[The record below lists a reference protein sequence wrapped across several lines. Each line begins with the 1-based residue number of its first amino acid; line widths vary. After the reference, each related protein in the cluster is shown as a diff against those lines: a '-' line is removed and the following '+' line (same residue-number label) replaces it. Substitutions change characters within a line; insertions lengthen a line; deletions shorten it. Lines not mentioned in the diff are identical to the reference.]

1 MPCADHNAN
10 RLWMSACLTA
20 LNLTAMVC
28 DLCPAAAASGTAPAD
43 APLRRTAKTLR
54 ALLFCVP
61 ARIITTA
68 RQTILRLPAGFRHA
82 EVLSITYHAAL
93 ALPAP

>member
-28 DLCPAAAASGTAPAD
+28 ELCPAAGASGKAPAE

-61 ARIITTA
+61 ARIVTTA